1 MHFYWFEEA
10 CKIFLYAMTLDEEN
24 HKISTLEQP
33 LGLTFVIEIEENTV
47 IKTEY

>member
-1 MHFYWFEEA
+1 
-10 CKIFLYAMTLDEEN
+10 MTLDEEN